1 MFNLQCHLVAI
12 YNLLHSQIQ
21 YRAAGWVKEIQKIG
35 SAVNATC
42 QGNLSTCHRFPS
54 PALRVHSPDGK
65 CRILH
70 VRLIKVTNKL
80 MPTTLVMGLL
90 GKNISHCCKLLSLCK
105 YSLEETYAELQCVCV
120 CVRACEQRSVDY
132 NSAGQCH
139 QIT

>member
-1 MFNLQCHLVAI
+1 MSFGSNIQSLT
-12 YNLLHSQIQ
+12 QIQ

-120 CVRACEQRSVDY
+120 CVRACVRVSKG
-132 NSAGQCH
+132 AWT
-139 QIT
+139 ITVLVNATR